1 MRSIRKTLTVAVLGT
16 ATFAGVLLPTAAA
29 QAAPATHVVQKG
41 GKSDLADA
49 GLVIAAQINKI
60 VGEAHAQHQNRP
72 GYVKSLMEGAW
83 YAGGQKYNVVVIRWR
98 NDYEAHFSGVAYDQ
112 KVSADGFPAF
122 RVAAFQEGTLVNRGD
137 GGYQN
142 WAFKGW
148 FTRNGGSVTF
158 HNH

>member
-1 MRSIRKTLTVAVLGT
+1 MGSIRKSVTVAVLGA
-16 ATFAGVLLPTAAA
+16 ATFAGVLLPAAA
-29 QAAPATHVVQKG
+29 QAAPAPNVVSKA

-49 GLVIAAQINKI
+49 GLVIAKQINEI
-60 VGEAHAQHQNRP
+60 VGEAHARKENRS

-98 NDYEAHFSGVAYDQ
+98 NNYEAHFNGVAYDQ

-122 RVAAFQEGTLVNRGD
+122 RVAVFQDGTLVNRGD
-137 GGYQN
+137 GGYDN
-142 WAFKGW
+142 WAFRGW
-148 FTRNGGSVTF
+148 FTRDGGSVTF